1 MICESLL
8 LSAAM
13 QANVDSDVFEH
24 GSSKPEAETLLK
36 AQGSCIGPAQDLR
49 YCSQCLVFLLSLV
62 LTAAALALLR
72 HRVYCQFS
80 RDQWQSPAY
89 FKVQLSYVALQCA
102 HVHRWS

>member
-13 QANVDSDVFEH
+13 QAKVDSDVLEL
-24 GSSKPEAETLLK
+24 GSSKPEAETLPK
-36 AQGSCIGPAQDLR
+36 AQGSCIGPAQHLR
-49 YCSQCLVFLLSLV
+49 YCGRCLGCQVSLGLSTAV
-62 LTAAALALLR
+62 LASLR
-72 HRVYCQFS
+72 HRVHRDHS